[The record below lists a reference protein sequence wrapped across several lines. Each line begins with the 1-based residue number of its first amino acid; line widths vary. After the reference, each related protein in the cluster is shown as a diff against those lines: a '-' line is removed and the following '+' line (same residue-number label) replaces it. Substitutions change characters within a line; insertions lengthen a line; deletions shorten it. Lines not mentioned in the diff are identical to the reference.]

1 MYLFQPFPTF
11 QISVIILS
19 IILYKVSPSS
29 GSLPVKKNRKGHR
42 HIRLKKRVCKR
53 KNSAILLKNLMWLC
67 DVALTI
73 ISIGDKCQNDIS
85 VNDYIKNHS

>member
-1 MYLFQPFPTF
+1 MVFTGEKK
-11 QISVIILS
+11 IEKATAILGQKMRVRAEKS
-19 IILYKVSPSS
+19 T
-29 GSLPVKKNRKGHR
+29 RKTR
-42 HIRLKKRVCKR
+42 WT

-85 VNDYIKNHS
+85 KRLY